1 MFRYLR
7 NQKSFTLTP
16 LDNSASQNRF
26 IGFFKKNPINLSNG
40 VNRTKSFTL
49 IELLIVIAILAL
61 LMSIIIITLNPS
73 EMLKKSRDT
82 KRISNL
88 KSINNALGIF
98 QATRPSASIGT
109 ANIVYISIPDS
120 SSTCA
125 NLGLPALTT
134 GYQYQCSTSDNY
146 RKTDGTGWIPVNFN
160 SLDIGSPISSLP
172 IDPTNTTSTGLYYTY
187 VVGGSWELRTL
198 MESADQE
205 QAINDGD
212 AYPGLYSL
220 GSTLNLTPGSRDRG
234 LVGYW
239 DFNDGTGTTTLD
251 VVAAHNGTITGATW
265 VGSSGCQDG
274 NCLSFDG
281 GDHVALSAFPLT
293 GTVLT
298 MTGWVKSVAGVS
310 DQSILGDAAESTT
323 VGFLH
328 FFRSRNTGE
337 TYIDRVYWKYAN
349 GSAATNAYMQTFF
362 TGYEGVWVHFAVVSD
377 YSAKIVKF
385 YRNGVLIQTSTM
397 TGTPVFPSTNR
408 IRYLGAWASGSYML
422 TDGSLDDIRI
432 YNRELTASE
441 IKAIY
446 EGTK

>member
-1 MFRYLR
+1 MFRLIKQLH
-7 NQKSFTLTP
+7 N
-16 LDNSASQNRF
+16 NRQ
-26 IGFFKKNPINLSNG
+26 
-40 VNRTKSFTL
+40 KSFTL

-61 LMSIIIITLNPS
+61 LMSIIIITLNPA

-134 GYQYQCSTSDNY
+134 GYQYQCSTTANY
-146 RKTDGTGWIPVNFN
+146 RKTDGTGWIPVNFD
-160 SLDIGSPISSLP
+160 SLDIGSPLSSLP

-239 DFNDGTGTTTLD
+239 TFDDGTGVTALD
-251 VVAAHNGTITGATW
+251 TAAANNGTITGATW
-265 VGSSGCQDG
+265 VESLGCQNG
-274 NCLSFDG
+274 SCLSFDG
-281 GDHVALSAFPLT
+281 DDYVTTPAFGLS
-293 GTVLT
+293 GTILSVS
-298 MTGWVKSVAGVS
+298 GWVKMSYNATIY
-310 DQSILGDAAESTT
+310 QSILGNGISSGTVGMIMLVRNSGTNALSWRYANSTT
-323 VGFLH
+323 DLN
-328 FFRSRNTGE
+328 SL
-337 TYIDRVYWKYAN
+337 A
-349 GSAATNAYMQTFF
+349 STFF
-362 TGYEGVWVHFAVVSD
+362 TGYDDTWVHFAVVCD
-377 YSAKIVKF
+377 YPGKTTKI
-385 YRNGVLIQTSTM
+385 YRNGSLIQTNIM
-397 TGTPVFPSTNR
+397 EGTPIFPTINNAK
-408 IRYLGAWASGSYML
+408 YLGAWNNSSYRI
-422 TDGSLDDIRI
+422 TGGNLDDIRI
-432 YNRELTASE
+432 YNRELSASE

>member
-1 MFRYLR
+1 MFKYIKQL
-7 NQKSFTLTP
+7 
-16 LDNSASQNRF
+16 
-26 IGFFKKNPINLSNG
+26 KNN
-40 VNRTKSFTL
+40 KSFTL

-82 KRISNL
+82 KRISSL
-88 KSINNALGIF
+88 KALNNALGIF
-98 QATRPSASIGT
+98 QATKPTTSTGT
-109 ANIVYISIPDS
+109 AYIVYISIPDS

-125 NLGLPALTT
+125 NLSLPTLPD
-134 GYQYQCSTSDNY
+134 GYTYQCSTTANY

-172 IDPTNTTSTGLYYTY
+172 VDPTNTTSTGLYFTY
-187 VVGGSWELRTL
+187 VTGGSWEMRAQL
-198 MESADQE
+198 ESEGQE

-212 AYPGLYSL
+212 SFPGLYSV
-220 GSTLNLTPGSRDRG
+220 GTTLNLTPAMRDKG

-239 DFNDGTGTTTLD
+239 TFDEGTGTSALD
-251 VVAAHNGTITGATW
+251 VAATHNGTITGATW

-274 NCLSFDG
+274 DCLSFDG
-281 GDHVALSAFPLT
+281 SDHVAISAFPLT

-298 MTGWVKSVAGVS
+298 ATGWVKSVAGVS

-377 YSAKIVKF
+377 YSAKTVKF
-385 YRNGVLIQTSTM
+385 YRNGTLIQTSTM
-397 TGTPVFPSTNR
+397 TGSPVFPSTSR
-408 IRYLGAWASGSYML
+408 IRYWGAWSSGSYAL
-422 TDGSLDDIRI
+422 TDGSLDDVRI
-432 YNRELTASE
+432 YNRELIASE